1 MELLTGAPRARWTG
15 WRALAG
21 GAGLL
26 ALAGGA
32 GLLAGC
38 ATVPADRTPV
48 IRQALASTVQLGAER
63 EGGGRRWA
71 SGVVVGSDQ
80 AGRSWVLTTRHFL
93 EPAVGQRLFALV
105 PGVRGRVQAR
115 VVATSPDSD
124 LALLAVE
131 GVVLPPVR
139 LQESARLGDT
149 VWVVSFPWGRRLTVV
164 SGIVSQIAGDDGEV
178 ALEGPVRLVDAPAA
192 YGTSGGG
199 VFDAAT
205 GRLIGIVES
214 YRTAR
219 VALGGTPERGVD
231 IPWPGETTVVGIP
244 AIRTFLERA
253 GVARR

>member
-1 MELLTGAPRARWTG
+1 MRRFLVLAAGA
-15 WRALAG
+15 ALA
-21 GAGLL
+21 
-26 ALAGGA
+26 
-32 GLLAGC
+32 AGC
-38 ATVPADRTPV
+38 ASTPGDRTP
-48 IRQALASTVQLGAER
+48 IMRQALASTVQLGAER

-71 SGVVVGSDQ
+71 SGVVVGSDET
-80 AGRSWVLTTRHFL
+80 GRSWVLTTRHFL

-105 PGVRGRVQAR
+105 PGVKGRVPAR

-131 GVVLPPVR
+131 GMVLPPVR
-139 LQESARLGDT
+139 FQESARLGDS

-199 VFDAAT
+199 VFDAVT

-219 VALGGTPERGVD
+219 VTFGGTPERGVD
-231 IPWPGETTVVGIP
+231 IPWPGETTVLAVP
-244 AIRTFLERA
+244 AIRAFLERA
-253 GVARR
+253 RRAPP

>member
-1 MELLTGAPRARWTG
+1 MRRLLVLAAGA
-15 WRALAG
+15 ALA
-21 GAGLL
+21 
-26 ALAGGA
+26 
-32 GLLAGC
+32 AGC
-38 ATVPADRTPV
+38 ASTPADRTP
-48 IRQALASTVQLGAER
+48 IMRQALASTVQLGAER

-71 SGVVVGSDQ
+71 SGVVVGSDET
-80 AGRSWVLTTRHFL
+80 GRSWVLTTRHFL

-105 PGVRGRVQAR
+105 PGVEGRVQAR

-139 LQESARLGDT
+139 FQESARLGDS

-219 VALGGTPERGVD
+219 VTFGGTPERGVD
-231 IPWPGETTVVGIP
+231 IPWPGETTVLGVP

-253 GVARR
+253 RMAPR

>member
-1 MELLTGAPRARWTG
+1 VRR
-15 WRALAG
+15 
-21 GAGLL
+21 LL
-26 ALAGGA
+26 ALAA
-32 GLLAGC
+32 AAAVAAGC
-38 ATVPADRTPV
+38 ASTAADRTPI

-71 SGVVVGSDQ
+71 SGVVVGSEE

-93 EPAVGQRLFALV
+93 EPPVGQRLFAFV
-105 PGVRGRVQAR
+105 PGVRGRIQAR

-178 ALEGPVRLVDAPAA
+178 ALEGAVHLIDAPAA

-199 VFDAAT
+199 VFDATT

-219 VALGGTPERGVD
+219 VTFGGTPERGVD
-231 IPWPGETTVVGIP
+231 IPWPGETTVLGVP
-244 AIRTFLERA
+244 AIRAFLERA
-253 GVARR
+253 GLTLP